1 MQRWSLFARCRANST
16 LASPT
21 PGDYGRDGANPLRG
35 ASELAPDSYGAHE
48 FPLLP
53 EPVMSQSTSAIGL
66 RSLCFN
72 VLYFVNLTVL
82 MIIGLPSTL
91 MGRHAV
97 FFMART
103 WASSSLWLLD
113 KVCGLKLEFRGVENI
128 PQGGY
133 IVAAKHQSSLETFAL
148 VLKTPDFAIILKK
161 QLLFLPIFGL
171 YLAASGQIAIDRA
184 RGRNA
189 LAQII
194 EKAGAVLRSG
204 RQVYIYPEG
213 TRRPPGAEPQYK
225 PGVAFLYAAAD
236 SPCLPVAVNTG
247 MFWGRNGFLRRPGT
261 AVIEFL
267 PAIPPGLP
275 RSEFFERLKSEIETA
290 SDRLVAEA
298 RAARAA

>member
-1 MQRWSLFARCRANST
+1 MS
-16 LASPT
+16 
-21 PGDYGRDGANPLRG
+21 G
-35 ASELAPDSYGAHE
+35 
-48 FPLLP
+48 
-53 EPVMSQSTSAIGL
+53 PVIIGL

-82 MIIGLPSTL
+82 MILGLPSTL

-103 WASSSLWLLD
+103 WAASSVWLLD
-113 KVCGLKLEFRGVENI
+113 KVCGLKVEFRGVENI

-171 YLAASGQIAIDRA
+171 YLAASGQIAIDRS

-189 LAQII
+189 IAQII
-194 EKAGAVLRSG
+194 DKAGAVLRSG

-213 TRRPPGAEPQYK
+213 TRRPPGAEPAYK

-247 MFWGRNGFLRRPGT
+247 LFWGRNGFLRRPGT

-267 PAIPPGLP
+267 PIIPPGLP
-275 RSEFFERLKSEIETA
+275 RDEFFERLKSEIETA
-290 SDRLVAEA
+290 SNRLIEEA
-298 RAARAA
+298 RAARLSTANSGARLETAPLDPPGAAP